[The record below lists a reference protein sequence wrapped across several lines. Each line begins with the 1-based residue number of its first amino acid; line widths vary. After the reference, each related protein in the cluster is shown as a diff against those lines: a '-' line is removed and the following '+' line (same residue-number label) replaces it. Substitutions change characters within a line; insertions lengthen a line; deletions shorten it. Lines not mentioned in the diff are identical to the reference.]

1 MPEKGKIKAIKS
13 LGQNFLI
20 NPAIAKKIVEATNI
34 NHDDVVVEV
43 GAGSGNLTL
52 AITEKT
58 ERVLAVELDERL
70 VEILKKR
77 FEDQP
82 QLTVITGD
90 ALKLNFDEEVNRIYG
105 SNSYKIVANIPY
117 YITTPLL
124 FHFLEDMKNWLIL
137 TVMVQKEVAE
147 RILSP
152 AGSKAYGALTAAIAL
167 SYEVK
172 LVCKVSSGSFYP
184 RPEVDSAV
192 IQVLPRQSPLVD
204 IESNFFHLFL
214 KTVFGKR
221 RKTLIN
227 ALVKSNLEVKKE
239 AVLALLL
246 KRGWNE
252 KVRAEELSPVEL
264 AEFARDLKEIIQK

>member
-152 AGSKAYGALTAAIAL
+152 AGSKAYGTITAAIAL

>member
-117 YITTPLL
+117 YITTTLL

-152 AGSKAYGALTAAIAL
+152 AGSKAYGAITAAIAL

>member
-58 ERVLAVELDERL
+58 ERILAVELDERL

-152 AGSKAYGALTAAIAL
+152 AGSKAYGTITAAIAL

>member
-152 AGSKAYGALTAAIAL
+152 AGSKAYGAITAAIAL